1 VEILKVTPPDVKR
14 QSICNRE
21 TRLVEHELMF
31 LSHMPFSKY
40 VQLLM
45 LTKVEEYIEL
55 SGIQLDQ

>member
-1 VEILKVTPPDVKR
+1 MTPPDVKR